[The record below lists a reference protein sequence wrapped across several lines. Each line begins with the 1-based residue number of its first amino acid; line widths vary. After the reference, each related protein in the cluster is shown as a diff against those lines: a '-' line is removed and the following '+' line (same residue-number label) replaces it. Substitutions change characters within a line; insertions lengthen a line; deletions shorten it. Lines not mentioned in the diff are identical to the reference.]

1 MLLTGVAT
9 VEGIELGDDVL
20 VAAVNLLAGTAAVV
34 VLGGE
39 EDVEATDALEGG
51 EEVVAG
57 TDETCLLTALLAWN
71 GYCPEF
77 SFFHFCVYDCE
88 TCSDGDGGAGEGGVS
103 PQDDQADKSAGA
115 RPSHRSRRN

>member
-1 MLLTGVAT
+1 MERVAWEVLVLLTGVAT

-57 TDETCLLTALLAWN
+57 TDETGLLTALLAWN
-71 GYCPEF
+71 L
-77 SFFHFCVYDCE
+77 V
-88 TCSDGDGGAGEGGVS
+88 A
-103 PQDDQADKSAGA
+103 QIL
-115 RPSHRSRRN
+115 SRVLLHSLLRLRL